1 MGGTNY
7 EESRKRIGEL
17 LCLHPSPLLV
27 SVSAPKGRCVSL
39 IKPDDLATL
48 HIHRLIFHDVPKRVR
63 GLEAAPVLSEIE
75 ATLDEDRIAHLKRR
89 LVRVLGSKSAY
100 DIHFRPDTQSPVP
113 PLIRDYTKGKQHP
126 DDFVPLSQ
134 KFAQFLFEQ
143 QGGASSSG
151 VLSIMDTTV
160 SGKRGLT
167 VLKLEREEGAQL
179 ELSSKKG
186 KRTFEMS
193 VLDNLVLTE
202 GTRLFKAAL
211 FVRTGPGDDDFT
223 CGRCTSRLRSRSVC
237 DSVRCLTRSKQYCR
251 TFSTK

>member
-1 MGGTNY
+1 M
-7 EESRKRIGEL
+7 
-17 LCLHPSPLLV
+17 
-27 SVSAPKGRCVSL
+27 

-63 GLEAAPVLSEIE
+63 GLEAVPVLSEIE

-151 VLSIMDTTV
+151 VLSIAQPVARRRTATT
-160 SGKRGLT
+160 GLSIWIT
-167 VLKLEREEGAQL
+167 VTRATGFFDVGSRRHLRRRRPAASRCTRCASAQSPSIVPS
-179 ELSSKKG
+179 ES
-186 KRTFEMS
+186 
-193 VLDNLVLTE
+193 
-202 GTRLFKAAL
+202 
-211 FVRTGPGDDDFT
+211 VRTSHCNLLPL
-223 CGRCTSRLRSRSVC
+223 SI
-237 DSVRCLTRSKQYCR
+237 
-251 TFSTK
+251 